1 METPPERK
9 TQRWMLYLPPALLG
23 QFRQLAAEHRRS
35 LNSELVWAL
44 EQYAK
49 QEKRKRKRDTDTD
62 QESL

>member
-1 METPPERK
+1 MSEALK
-9 TQRWMLYLPPALLG
+9 AKLNRWTITVSPALIDE
-23 QFRQLAAEHRRS
+23 FRQLAGEHKRS

-49 QEKRKRKRDTDTD
+49 QERRKRKRDTD

>member
-1 METPPERK
+1 
-9 TQRWMLYLPPALLG
+9 MLYVPPALLD

-49 QEKRKRKRDTDTD
+49 QEQRKRKRDAD
-62 QESL
+62 QESV